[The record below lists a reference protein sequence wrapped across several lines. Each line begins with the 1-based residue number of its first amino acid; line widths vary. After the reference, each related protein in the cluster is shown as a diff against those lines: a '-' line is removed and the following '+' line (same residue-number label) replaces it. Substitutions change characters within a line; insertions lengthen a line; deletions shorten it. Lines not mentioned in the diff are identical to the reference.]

1 MITNTFHYSLEA
13 IVSMELVHNEQK
25 FLKAEETE
33 LLYVD
38 DQDDT
43 GEDRAV
49 FGWGPCCPIELKEGV
64 GMCKSFKIKHNSC
77 KSVICE
83 SFARNYL
90 AKHCFDSSNHPT
102 HGDLEASFREA
113 NDAQLVMEAETV
125 EDRKAYR
132 NHCNFFAERKKAAA
146 EVQTQNREGPMGRGR
161 ANHASRSPRRS
172 GAIGSKGGKHKKG
185 ESRGAPIGAFAT
197 ASGSSSFSEAVV
209 DDRAIVARPKAQGVR
224 IQLDELE
231 CLEDCLGRAI
241 ESQKRTIESLNFF
254 SRMIQDERRV
264 FTEAKNVIAEVIFRE
279 KLGRTIA

>member
-13 IVSMELVHNEQK
+13 IVSMEMVHNEQK

-77 KSVICE
+77 KSVIGE

-102 HGDLEASFREA
+102 HGDLEASFRAA
-113 NDAQLVMEAETV
+113 NNEPIVMEAETV

-146 EVQTQNREGPMGRGR
+146 EEQTRNRR

-185 ESRGAPIGAFAT
+185 ESGGAAIGAVAT
-197 ASGSSSFSEAVV
+197 CSGSSSFSAAVV

-231 CLEDCLGRAI
+231 CLEACLGRAI

-264 FTEAKNVIAEVIFRE
+264 FTEAKNVIAEVIFKE

>member
-1 MITNTFHYSLEA
+1 
-13 IVSMELVHNEQK
+13 MELVHQEQK

-43 GEDRAV
+43 GEDRPIYG
-49 FGWGPCCPIELKEGV
+49 FGPCCPIELKEGV

-113 NDAQLVMEAETV
+113 NDAQLVMEAETA

-132 NHCNFFAERKKAAA
+132 NHCNFFAEQKKAAA
-146 EVQTQNREGPMGRGR
+146 EVKTQNREGPMGRGR

-172 GAIGSKGGKHKKG
+172 GAIGTKGGKHKKG
-185 ESRGAPIGAFAT
+185 ESRGAPIGAFAK
-197 ASGSSSFSEAVV
+197 ASGSSPFSEAVV
-209 DDRAIVARPKAQGVR
+209 DDRAIVARPHAQGVR

-231 CLEDCLGRAI
+231 CLEACLGRAI
-241 ESQKRTIESLNFF
+241 ESQKRTVESLNFF
-254 SRMIQDERRV
+254 SRMIQEMKRS
-264 FTEAKNVIAEVIFRE
+264 
-279 KLGRTIA
+279 LH